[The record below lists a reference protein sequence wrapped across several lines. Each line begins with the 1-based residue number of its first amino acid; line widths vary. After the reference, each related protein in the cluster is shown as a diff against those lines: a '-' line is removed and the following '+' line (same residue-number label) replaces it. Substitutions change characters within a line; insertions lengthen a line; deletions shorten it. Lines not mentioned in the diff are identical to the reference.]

1 MAKALSQTQAQ
12 KIILENGFQASTGS
26 ESFSVIDAKEIG
38 KLLLA
43 RGDVFKDEWIRV
55 VNEKNI
61 VASGDIERN
70 LTFYLDTEPE
80 VATLYIEFA
89 KYAKFVDRGVKGVA
103 KLPNGKA
110 NPFKDRNAP
119 DSPYQYKNYGM
130 SADGRASLKKWLST
144 AKAKVSSRDVKKYGA
159 VRTEKKFKKISEADS
174 KLNTLIYNIKRF
186 GIKKRNF
193 ITPIVEKSFQG
204 FEQELAEAIGKKVSI
219 VILA

>member
-1 MAKALSQTQAQ
+1 MAKALNQTQAQ

-26 ESFSVIDAKEIG
+26 ESFSVIDAKDIG

-80 VATLYIEFA
+80 IATLYIEFPY
-89 KYAKFVDRGVKGVA
+89 YAKFVDRGVKGVRSS
-103 KLPNGKA
+103 K
-110 NPFKDRNAP
+110 NAP
-119 DSPYQYKNYGM
+119 DSPFQFKNYGM
-130 SADGRASLKKWLST
+130 SAEGRQRLS
-144 AKAKVSSRDVKKYGA
+144 AYISSGKAKVSSRDVKRYGA
-159 VRTEKKFKKISEADS
+159 FRTESKFKKISEADS
-174 KLNTLIYNIKRF
+174 KLNTLIYNIKKY

-193 ITPIVEKSFQG
+193 ITPVVQKSFEG
-204 FEQELAEAIGKKVSI
+204 FEQELADAIGKKVSI

>member
-1 MAKALSQTQAQ
+1 MAKSIAQ
-12 KIILENGFQASTGS
+12 RQRVVLENGFVASTGS
-26 ESFSVIDAKEIG
+26 ESFSIIDANEIG
-38 KLLLA
+38 QLLLE
-43 RGDVFKDEWIRV
+43 RGQLFKDEWVRV

-61 VASGDIERN
+61 IASGNIERD
-70 LTFYLDTEPE
+70 LTFYLQNEPE
-80 VATLYIEFA
+80 SATLFIEFPY
-89 KYAKFVDRGVKGVA
+89 YAKFVDRGVKGVRSS
-103 KLPNGKA
+103 K
-110 NPFKDRNAP
+110 NAS
-119 DSPYQYKNYGM
+119 DSPFQFKNYGM
-130 SADGRASLKKWLST
+130 SAEGRASLKKWLST

>member
-1 MAKALSQTQAQ
+1 MAKSIAQ
-12 KIILENGFQASTGS
+12 RQKVVLENGFLASTGS
-26 ESFSVIDAKEIG
+26 ESFSIIDANEIG
-38 KLLLA
+38 QLLLE
-43 RGDVFKDEWIRV
+43 RGQLFKDEWIRV
-55 VNEKNI
+55 VNEKKI
-61 VASGDIERN
+61 IASGNIERD
-70 LTFYLDTEPE
+70 LTFYLQNEPE
-80 VATLYIEFA
+80 SATLFIEFPY
-89 KYAKFVDRGVKGVA
+89 YAKFVDRGVKGV
-103 KLPNGKA
+103 KSSK
-110 NPFKDRNAP
+110 NAP
-119 DSPYQYKNYGM
+119 DSPFQFKNYGM
-130 SADGRASLKKWLST
+130 SADGRASIKKWLST

>member
-1 MAKALSQTQAQ
+1 MAKALNQTQAQ

-80 VATLYIEFA
+80 IATLYIEFA
-89 KYAKFVDRGVKGVA
+89 KYAKFIDRGVKGV
-103 KLPNGKA
+103 KSSK
-110 NPFKDRNAP
+110 NAP
-119 DSPYQYKNYGM
+119 DSPFQFKNYGM
-130 SADGRASLKKWLST
+130 SAEGRASLKKWMSQG
-144 AKAKVSSRDVKKYGA
+144 KAKVSSRDVKRYGA
-159 VRTEKKFKKISEADS
+159 FRTESKFKKISEADS
-174 KLNTLIYNIKRF
+174 KLNTLIYNIKKY

-193 ITPIVEKSFQG
+193 ITPIVQKSFQG
-204 FEQELAEAIGKKVSI
+204 FEQELADAIGKKVSI

>member
-1 MAKALSQTQAQ
+1 MAKSIPQRQRVV
-12 KIILENGFQASTGS
+12 LEDGFLDSTGS
-26 ESFSVIDAKEIG
+26 KQFTLVDGNEIG
-38 KLLLA
+38 KLLFERAKL
-43 RGDVFKDEWIRV
+43 FKDEWIRV

-61 VASGDIERN
+61 VASGNIERD

-80 VATLYIEFA
+80 VATLYIEFPY
-89 KYAKFVDRGVKGVA
+89 YAKFVDRGVKGV
-103 KLPNGKA
+103 KSSK
-110 NPFKDRNAP
+110 NAP
-119 DSPYQYKNYGM
+119 DSPFQFKNYGM
-130 SADGRASLKKWLST
+130 SEEGRKSLKKWLST

-159 VRTEKKFKKISEADS
+159 VRTEKKFKKISEADT